1 MPHRLIPHS
10 ICMRRAV
17 ISLPSAFLLSSVLA
31 ASASAQSDRVVT
43 IVLAGDTGFNAN
55 HQRVE
60 SRGVYKHRRFQTW
73 KQTTAGIIK
82 DINGDINFLNVETV
96 VTDRNDLRR
105 DTKGQGGP
113 FNFRSHPAGLRHLV
127 DTVGF
132 NVLSLAN
139 NHSMDYGVAGL
150 KDTLR
155 HIAALRRGGRLKAAT
170 GIGLNREQA
179 SRPQVVRVK
188 GLDVAFAAIGIVT
201 NNLARHRAGLTK
213 PGQIAYRFDAD
224 YAEILRRLSVKKSD
238 YRILSIHYG
247 IEGRVR
253 TDGRQIK
260 EWRRQAA
267 LGAGID
273 LIVGHH
279 AHVVRGVEIVGSKVI
294 FYGLG
299 NFLHQGTANM
309 SGKGICR
316 DYGLLARV
324 HALKGG
330 DGRLRAAAIE
340 AIPITAMHFSPRR
353 LAVKKSHARVHALNY
368 LGARLGSKDGKAR
381 GVRFTPQ
388 RDGSGLYCF
397 PGAAKMPGRI
407 GALCA
412 NWQPAPPIPA
422 SLRRRIAGSCRR

>member
-1 MPHRLIPHS
+1 
-10 ICMRRAV
+10 
-17 ISLPSAFLLSSVLA
+17 
-31 ASASAQSDRVVT
+31 
-43 IVLAGDTGFNAN
+43 
-55 HQRVE
+55 
-60 SRGVYKHRRFQTW
+60 
-73 KQTTAGIIK
+73 
-82 DINGDINFLNVETV
+82 
-96 VTDRNDLRR
+96 
-105 DTKGQGGP
+105 
-113 FNFRSHPAGLRHLV
+113 
-127 DTVGF
+127 
-132 NVLSLAN
+132 VLSLAN

-224 YAEILRRLSVKKSD
+224 YAEILRRLSAKKSD

-279 AHVVRGVEIVGSKVI
+279 AHVVRGVEIVGGKVI

-353 LAVKKSHARVHALNY
+353 LAVKKSHARIHALNY